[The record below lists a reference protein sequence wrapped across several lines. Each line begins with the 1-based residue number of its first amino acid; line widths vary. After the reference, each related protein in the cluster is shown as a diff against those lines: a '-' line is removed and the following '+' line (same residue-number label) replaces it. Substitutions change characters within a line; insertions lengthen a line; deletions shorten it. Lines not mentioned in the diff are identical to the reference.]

1 MIIANF
7 KSNGSKEMID
17 CWVKDFKS
25 QIQDNVAS
33 VGVAPPHIYIDKF
46 YKSILQNDLENI
58 KIGAQDV
65 GAGSGPNTGSISS
78 AMLSDLNCNF
88 SIVGHSERRKNFK
101 EDNALI
107 KQKIENLISFKL
119 TPVLCVGESLSD
131 FEEKK
136 TYTTI
141 RMQLEECLK
150 NISIPEDIIIAYEP
164 LWAIGSGKT
173 PSPNDVN
180 QINEYIKD
188 VVQSTTSNNYT
199 PKVCYGG
206 SVNVENAGSFFKCS
220 NVDGALIGGA
230 SLDGK
235 KFALIANEF
244 NRNN

>member
-17 CWVKDFKS
+17 YWIKDFKS

-46 YKSILQNDLENI
+46 YKSISQNDLENI

-119 TPVLCVGESLSD
+119 TPVLCVGE
-131 FEEKK
+131 K
-136 TYTTI
+136 
-141 RMQLEECLK
+141 Q
-150 NISIPEDIIIAYEP
+150 
-164 LWAIGSGKT
+164 
-173 PSPNDVN
+173 
-180 QINEYIKD
+180 
-188 VVQSTTSNNYT
+188 
-199 PKVCYGG
+199 
-206 SVNVENAGSFFKCS
+206 
-220 NVDGALIGGA
+220 
-230 SLDGK
+230 
-235 KFALIANEF
+235 
-244 NRNN
+244 